1 MTFNTLDMF
10 IVGAVAISGL
20 LGLYRGFSTSVMSLA
35 TWLFAL
41 WLPFRFTDEFS
52 EFLPATVESPAARS
66 IIAAGC
72 LFFGAFFLL
81 SFICFLIRKILGA
94 TGLGFA
100 DRLLGLGLGAVRGI
114 IIVALLAMLATYS
127 NALPKERWWNESRLM
142 PVVLKVSNVIRN
154 KMPSDLSK
162 LFVFNRI

>member
-20 LGLYRGFSTSVMSLA
+20 LGLYRGFSTSIMSLA

-52 EFLPATVESPAARS
+52 EFLPATVESPAVRS

-81 SFICFLIRKILGA
+81 SLICFLIRKILGA

-100 DRLLGLGLGAVRGI
+100 DRLLGLGLGGVRGI
-114 IIVALLAMLATYS
+114 IIVALLGMLATYS
-127 NALPKERWWNESRLM
+127 NALPKERWWNESKLM
-142 PVVLKVSNVIRN
+142 PVVLKVSSVIRN
-154 KMPSDLSK
+154 KMPADLSK